1 MKRKQKRYASEE
13 EILRAIKMAKGRMS
27 KLRVKLATT
36 HMTDEQ
42 VVNATKAVRC
52 LEDSTIPNL
61 VRTLAAFNTRLLP
74 GITDD
79 PAVVLVR

>member
-1 MKRKQKRYASEE
+1 
-13 EILRAIKMAKGRMS
+13 MAKARMA
-27 KLRVKLATT
+27 KLRELLATT
-36 HMTDEQ
+36 EMTDEQ
-42 VVNATKAVRC
+42 VLNANKAVKC
-52 LEDSTIPNL
+52 IEDSTIPNL